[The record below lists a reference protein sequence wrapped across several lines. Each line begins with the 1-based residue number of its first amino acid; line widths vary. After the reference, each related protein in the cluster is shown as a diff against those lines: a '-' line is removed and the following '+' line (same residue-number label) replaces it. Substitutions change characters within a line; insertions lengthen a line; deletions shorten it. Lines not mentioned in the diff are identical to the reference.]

1 MTEKLL
7 ILNWLIK
14 EFGLHALSLF
24 TRKEL
29 DMNTIK
35 ILTSNEIISME
46 YFSIKESDKILTRVK
61 ELSEKFETLD
71 KGDTNSLLDVV
82 IESQYLNGKLEGMRL
97 VIEEL
102 ERIAKISWP
111 IIE

>member
-35 ILTSNEIISME
+35 ILTSNEIIAME
-46 YFSIKESDKILTRVK
+46 YFSIKEAEKILTRVK

-71 KGDTNSLLDVV
+71 KGDMKAKFDIIV
-82 IESQYLNGKLEGMRL
+82 ESRYLNGKLEGVRL
-97 VIEEL
+97 VMEEL
-102 ERIAKISWP
+102 ERIAKIS
-111 IIE
+111 

>member
-14 EFGLHALSLF
+14 EFGLQALSLF

-29 DMNTIK
+29 NMNTIK
-35 ILTSNEIISME
+35 ILTSNEIIAMK
-46 YFSIKESDKILTRVK
+46 YFSIEETDKILTRVK

-71 KGDTNSLLDVV
+71 EGDIKDKFD
-82 IESQYLNGKLEGMRL
+82 IIAESRYLNGKLEGVRL
-97 VIEEL
+97 VMEEL
-102 ERIAKISWP
+102 ERIAKIS
-111 IIE
+111 